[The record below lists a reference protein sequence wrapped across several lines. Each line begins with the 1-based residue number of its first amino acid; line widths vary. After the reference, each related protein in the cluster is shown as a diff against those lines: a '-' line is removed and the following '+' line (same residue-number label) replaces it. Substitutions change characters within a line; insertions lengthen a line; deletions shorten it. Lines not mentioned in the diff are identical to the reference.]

1 MRRTAPPGAQRRPA
15 LLGLPRLPGF
25 FELLELLGLFGLF
38 GLLRVLRLP
47 RLLGLPAHLA
57 LPGLPGLPA
66 LPALLGRPAL
76 PALLALPGLLAL
88 LASGGCARPPVA
100 SPASPVP
107 GTPART
113 QLRDSAAGAPAAP
126 ASGAAAV
133 AALMPVGAPAAATPE
148 WAEATLKTSCQS
160 CHSLMLVDQQRLS
173 AAQWA
178 GVLKKMVGWGAAISA
193 EAVPPL
199 AEQLA
204 ARRGPTAAL
213 PAPGLIDAAAVAEAH
228 APIEDGALGG
238 GDAQVGGAIYQARC
252 GVCHGPDA
260 RGGVGVNLAD
270 RLLLQRAPEFAAAVR
285 SGRGLMPPQ
294 ADLAEPQLANL
305 LAWLRTRP

>member
-1 MRRTAPPGAQRRPA
+1 MRRTNPSGAQRLPA
-15 LLGLPRLPGF
+15 R
-25 FELLELLGLFGLF
+25 LGLFGL
-38 GLLRVLRLP
+38 P
-47 RLLGLPAHLA
+47 RHPCLLGLPALLV
-57 LPGLPGLPA
+57 LPGL
-66 LPALLGRPAL
+66 LGR

-113 QLRDSAAGAPAAP
+113 QLRGSTAGAPAAP

-173 AAQWA
+173 AAQWT
-178 GVLKKMVGWGAAISA
+178 GVLKKMAGWGAAISA

-213 PAPGLIDAAAVAEAH
+213 PAPGLVDAAAVAEAH
-228 APIEDGALGG
+228 APVEDGALGG

-252 GVCHGPDA
+252 GVCHGFDA
-260 RGGVGVNLAD
+260 RGGVGVNLVD

-285 SGRGLMPPQ
+285 TGRGLMPPQ
-294 ADLAEPQLANL
+294 ADLAEPQVANL
-305 LAWLRTRP
+305 LAWLRTRR